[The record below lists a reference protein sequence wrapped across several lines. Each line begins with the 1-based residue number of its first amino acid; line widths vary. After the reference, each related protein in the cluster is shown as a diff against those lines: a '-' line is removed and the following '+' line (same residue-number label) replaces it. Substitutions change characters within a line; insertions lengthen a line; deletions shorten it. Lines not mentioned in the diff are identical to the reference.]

1 MVSMRTHRQVRA
13 GIFLALLCVCVVLC
27 ACGSVTYGTSAGGGQ
42 TLQDRLDSGL
52 SIRAERGSKTLDITR
67 ATPGGTQPKGL
78 EEDTWS
84 VFVYLCGSDLETK
97 GAAATADLA
106 EMVGASGS
114 DRVSFVVQTG
124 GAKSWRNKSVSP
136 RKLGRYLIQDGSIM
150 DVGSTKAANMG
161 DPATLSD
168 FLTWGVENYPADHMG
183 VILWDH
189 GGGSIPGACF
199 DELNSSD
206 SLSLREI
213 DQAFATTYATMW
225 DKFEFVGFDACLM
238 STLETANVLASY
250 ADYMVASQES
260 EPAKGWE
267 YSSIMEY
274 LAQHPSCTGAQV
286 GREICNAYLEAVDSN
301 SRGFATLAVTDLSQI
316 DQLMQD
322 FYRFSQEMYESGED
336 QGTLAAMSRGIQRA
350 DSYGSNNRRE
360 GYTNMVDLGGVVDA
374 CSAVTP
380 SAEDVQNT
388 LNKAITYQ
396 VRGTY
401 HAGASGLS
409 LFYPLK
415 VNTKREL
422 AIFET
427 VAVNPSYLSYVDRVA
442 HGATY
447 NGGEQYQQYTSDEFW
462 ENNIW
467 NWLLGNAFELEQQTQ
482 DDWNYVDDHTDTSTQ
497 ITFAYEPQVD
507 EEGTFW
513 FQFDQQGIDN
523 ASVVSGLVY
532 ELSEDGKDLIA
543 LGETYDVYGQW
554 ETGEFA
560 DNFDG
565 KWLALP
571 DGQSLNL
578 AVEGTTD
585 GYIVYTSPILLNGTE
600 CYLRLTQNIEDGSV
614 EVEGAWTGV
623 SQNGAVDRNIVK
635 IKKGDVIVPLYN
647 AFSNDES
654 VTAKDYQGDEY
665 KVTSNTLKVTYEP
678 LPEGSY
684 RYAFCITDAFGDSYY
699 TGSASFGID
708 PDGTVYAE

>member
-1 MVSMRTHRQVRA
+1 
-13 GIFLALLCVCVVLC
+13 LC

>member
-665 KVTSNTLKVTYEP
+665 KVTSNILKVTYEP